1 MNCFSLHELGIYDLP
16 ASIDYI
22 INNTNSEQI
31 HYIGYS
37 MGTAIF
43 YIMGSERPEYQQLIR
58 SQISLAPIAFLYNTR
73 SILKTAADFSAYINV
88 SIM

>member
-1 MNCFSLHELGIYDLP
+1 MNCFSLNELGIYDLP

-37 MGTAIF
+37 MGTTIF
-43 YIMGSERPEYQQLIR
+43 YIMGSERPEYQLLIR

-73 SILKTAADFSAYINV
+73 SILKTAADFSASINV
-88 SIM
+88 SIV